1 MAHRKI
7 IIKTNNFNYMETKT
21 IVVINLQKTCYYVD
35 LSIINII
42 SSYKVSMKVQCYVFQ
57 FCYQRLHGAIE
68 KNNNTI
74 LEI

>member
-7 IIKTNNFNYMETKT
+7 KNNNNFNYMETKT
-21 IVVINLQKTCYYVD
+21 IVVINLQKTCYYVN

-42 SSYKVSMKVQCYVFQ
+42 ISYKVSLQVQCYVFQ

-68 KNNNTI
+68 NNNNNI